1 MQNAWSCAA
10 ARAFT
15 HAVQHCELKLRMPLI
30 EHARLAVLHGSHDGR
45 TRCRSDHDTIGSGR
59 HLIKK
64 GVVIIELPH
73 GTKRETS
80 VLRQPELWLQP
91 AGSPF
96 SQLDPMSCRPSGN
109 IMVLS
114 CLNLHLNYG
123 IHLANI
129 STTWP
134 HHKQNRDQQLI
145 RRPETE
151 TACSLCSFVIVA
163 PSHTPWLIRFLSP
176 LIQVALHLL
185 AIWESWASSV
195 TWKMCGSQRQLL
207 ATVLPL
213 YQHIKTISEA
223 RNEKTPRWTEHTSLL
238 ISAKK
243 KSAKSLQFAKVSP
256 CYSPLLSLA
265 FRLHR

>member
-30 EHARLAVLHGSHDGR
+30 EHARLAVLWHGSHDGR
-45 TRCRSDHDTIGSGR
+45 TRCRSDHALFGSGR
-59 HLIKK
+59 HLIKE

-80 VLRQPELWLQP
+80 VLSFQPTWSNELQTKWKHHGLIM
-91 AGSPF
+91 
-96 SQLDPMSCRPSGN
+96 SQLTSQLWTRIS
-109 IMVLS
+109 
-114 CLNLHLNYG
+114 
-123 IHLANI
+123 ANI

-145 RRPETE
+145 KRPETE
-151 TACSLCSFVIVA
+151 TACSFVIVA
-163 PSHTPWLIRFLSP
+163 PSHTPWLILFLSP

-185 AIWESWASSV
+185 AMWESWASSV
-195 TWKMCGSQRQLL
+195 TWKICGSQRQLL

-223 RNEKTPRWTEHTSLL
+223 RNEKKQGEHTSLL

-265 FRLHR
+265 FRLYR

>member
-1 MQNAWSCAA
+1 MQIWSCPFRWQASHQERCCDN
-10 ARAFT
+10 RASPW
-15 HAVQHCELKLRMPLI
+15 HKSGNLRSQATGI
-30 EHARLAVLHGSHDGR
+30 V
-45 TRCRSDHDTIGSGR
+45 T
-59 HLIKK
+59 
-64 GVVIIELPH
+64 
-73 GTKRETS
+73 
-80 VLRQPELWLQP
+80 P

-223 RNEKTPRWTEHTSLL
+223 RNEKTPRWTEYTSLL

-243 KSAKSLQFAKVSP
+243 NLPSLFSLPRFRPATP
-256 CYSPLLSLA
+256 HFFRLLSGCIDRRASKCSTIKLPV
-265 FRLHR
+265 

>member
-1 MQNAWSCAA
+1 
-10 ARAFT
+10 
-15 HAVQHCELKLRMPLI
+15 MPLI

-45 TRCRSDHDTIGSGR
+45 TRCRFDHDTIGSGR

-80 VLRQPELWLQP
+80 VLRQPELWRQLAVSANLIQW
-91 AGSPF
+91 AADQVEISWSYHVSTYISTMDQNF
-96 SQLDPMSCRPSGN
+96 S
-109 IMVLS
+109 
-114 CLNLHLNYG
+114 
-123 IHLANI
+123 ANI

-151 TACSLCSFVIVA
+151 TACSFVIFA
-163 PSHTPWLIRFLSP
+163 PSHTPWLILFLSP

-195 TWKMCGSQRQLL
+195 TWKICGSQRQLL

-213 YQHIKTISEA
+213 YQHIKEISEA
-223 RNEKTPRWTEHTSLL
+223 RNEKKQGEHTSLL
-238 ISAKK
+238 ISAQILLP
-243 KSAKSLQFAKVSP
+243 SLFSLPRFRPATP
-256 CYSPLLSLA
+256 HFFRLLSGCIDRRASKCSTIKLPV
-265 FRLHR
+265 